1 MTEPRDLDPRLREA
15 LRATDQDRHDADRIV
30 DAILDG
36 TASSRVDRP
45 PTSGDRRPRWMAP
58 LLAAS
63 VAACLALGVGAL
75 ARLQPQ
81 PQHTVAQP
89 GPGVTTSAPTSADLN
104 PIGPQPASGADVG
117 DVSCGADGTIRIATP
132 VVEAQRDGVHLRW
145 TTTAKTTNIGWET
158 GGTAVA
164 AGRHDLTIDAEPG
177 TVTLSC
183 SVTGNEVMSKA
194 TLGVLDRTASWLG
207 DRNNL
212 ICAGGTAEPS
222 WTIGPV
228 HAATRREAV
237 EKLAEAMGR
246 GQRRPIAL
254 GRAPI
259 GYAGSESQTWT
270 IDFSIGP
277 AASTPEAVVVDVRRL
292 GPDRFEAGPN
302 WICMRG
308 KAPAGMEPSYTP
320 QGALP
325 AGTPDSVDLTC
336 TGGRLTASS
345 TTVRARGQGVL
356 FRSTSA
362 AAWTLHWELPT
373 DAVADRPF
381 AGTGAT
387 TTEPFPPGTI
397 RLWCGQDRTRSV
409 DLRIVDPDGM
419 YLGGNLEYV
428 CPAITALDTDIHG
441 RGTTAYAAVMD
452 LARVSEPHQTAVVG
466 RAPVGYVT
474 AAQQSWTIRVQE
486 SGSSAGLRL
495 TVAQVGPDE
504 DAARFVAR
512 PDVICGS

>member
-1 MTEPRDLDPRLREA
+1 
-15 LRATDQDRHDADRIV
+15 
-30 DAILDG
+30 
-36 TASSRVDRP
+36 
-45 PTSGDRRPRWMAP
+45 
-58 LLAAS
+58 
-63 VAACLALGVGAL
+63 
-75 ARLQPQ
+75 
-81 PQHTVAQP
+81 
-89 GPGVTTSAPTSADLN
+89 
-104 PIGPQPASGADVG
+104 
-117 DVSCGADGTIRIATP
+117 
-132 VVEAQRDGVHLRW
+132 
-145 TTTAKTTNIGWET
+145 
-158 GGTAVA
+158 
-164 AGRHDLTIDAEPG
+164 
-177 TVTLSC
+177 
-183 SVTGNEVMSKA
+183 MSKA

-222 WTIGPV
+222 WAIGPV

-336 TGGRLTASS
+336 TGRTPHRLVDDGASPWPGRPLPIYLGRC
-345 TTVRARGQGVL
+345 VD
-356 FRSTSA
+356 A
-362 AAWTLHWELPT
+362 AWELPT

-409 DLRIVDPDGM
+409 DLPDRRSRRDVPR
-419 YLGGNLEYV
+419 GNLEYV

-441 RGTTAYAAVMD
+441 R
-452 LARVSEPHQTAVVG
+452 ARLPTPRRWTPRQVSEPHQTAVVG
-466 RAPVGYVT
+466 RATGRLCDGCPTVIEHPCAGPVVGG
-474 AAQQSWTIRVQE
+474 AEADGGPGRPRR
-486 SGSSAGLRL
+486 GRSSLRRPAG
-495 TVAQVGPDE
+495 A
-504 DAARFVAR
+504 
-512 PDVICGS
+512 